1 MALVFDKLL
10 KLMVDLI
17 SDSKIRSVETGYQNL
32 LNPALMVIDFISKTW
47 KNQYKPTLLN
57 NIQQTTTCV

>member
-1 MALVFDKLL
+1 MTLVFDKLL

-32 LNPALMVIDFISKTW
+32 LNPALMVIDFISKT
-47 KNQYKPTLLN
+47 
-57 NIQQTTTCV
+57 